1 MAFILTADQQVSLS
15 FSAKDKYGN
24 DAGIDGTP
32 TWTSSDDSK
41 VTVSAGADGKS
52 ATAVA
57 VGPIGTAQVSVR
69 ADADLGDGAREVVGV
84 LDIEVI
90 AGEASIVALSAG
102 TAEAK
107 PAVEPAPAP
116 EPVPAPPPAPEPTP
130 TPDQPVPTPD
140 QPTPDVPAPEPAP
153 EPTPEPAPVEPAEPV
168 PDAPVEPTPPTD
180 ETFSAA
186 PKRRR

>member
-1 MAFILTADQQVSLS
+1 MAFLLTADQQVGLS
-15 FSAKDKYGN
+15 FAATDKYGN
-24 DAGIDGTP
+24 PAGIDGTP
-32 TWTSSDDSK
+32 TWSSSDESK
-41 VTVSAGADGKS
+41 VTVSVGADGKF
-52 ATAVA
+52 ATAVT

-107 PAVEPAPAP
+107 PAVEPAP
-116 EPVPAPPPAPEPTP
+116 EPVPTPPPAPEPTP
-130 TPDQPVPTPD
+130 V
-140 QPTPDVPAPEPAP
+140 
-153 EPTPEPAPVEPAEPV
+153 EPTPVEPAEPV
-168 PDAPVEPTPPTD
+168 PDAPDAPVEPTPPTD

>member
-1 MAFILTADQQVSLS
+1 MAFILTADQQVGLS

-32 TWTSSDDSK
+32 TWTSSDESK
-41 VTVSAGADGKS
+41 VTVSGGADGKS

-57 VGPIGTAQVSVR
+57 VGPVGTAQISVR

-90 AGEASIVALSAG
+90 AGEASVVALSAG

-107 PAVEPAPAP
+107 PAAEPVPEPAP
-116 EPVPAPPPAPEPTP
+116 VPTPEPTP
-130 TPDQPVPTPD
+130 D
-140 QPTPDVPAPEPAP
+140 EPAP
-153 EPTPEPAPVEPAEPV
+153 EPTPEPAPEPA
-168 PDAPVEPTPPTD
+168 PTPD
-180 ETFSAA
+180 EPAPPADDTFSAA

>member
-1 MAFILTADQQVSLS
+1 MAFLLTADQQVGLS
-15 FSAKDKYGN
+15 FAATDKYGN
-24 DAGIDGTP
+24 SAGIDGAP
-32 TWTSSDDSK
+32 TWSSSDESK
-41 VTVSAGADGKS
+41 VTVSVGADDKF

-107 PAVEPAPAP
+107 PA
-116 EPVPAPPPAPEPTP
+116 PEPTP
-130 TPDQPVPTPD
+130 VPTPE
-140 QPTPDVPAPEPAP
+140 PTPPEPAP
-153 EPTPEPAPVEPAEPV
+153 TPDEPAPVEPT
-168 PDAPVEPTPPTD
+168 PDEPVEPTPPTD

>member
-1 MAFILTADQQVSLS
+1 MAFILTADQQVGLS

-32 TWTSSDDSK
+32 TWSSSDESK
-41 VTVSAGADGKS
+41 VTVTTGADGKS

-57 VGPIGTAQVSVR
+57 VGPVGTAQVSVR
-69 ADADLGDGAREVVGV
+69 ADADIGDGAREVVGV

-107 PAVEPAPAP
+107 PAA
-116 EPVPAPPPAPEPTP
+116 EPVPEPTP
-130 TPDQPVPTPD
+130 AQTPE
-140 QPTPDVPAPEPAP
+140 PAPEPAP
-153 EPTPEPAPVEPAEPV
+153 EPTPEPIPDEPAPVEPAPEPA
-168 PDAPVEPTPPTD
+168 PDEPAPPTD